1 MTLRRTIV
9 NRPTAIRAA
18 AAVSLL
24 AALALAPATS
34 AHPPATD
41 PPAGHAPA
49 APTAAGSSSVNMQG
63 NDAKAWAADAHI
75 HAFYDTTVAAFAQ
88 GPAKVDVDAYEQKSF
103 AIFRAFG
110 EAKGVGAAA
119 MQDHLKLIPR
129 QVVGIVKEDP
139 KVLDSYENFILAL
152 MGPE

>member
-1 MTLRRTIV
+1 M
-9 NRPTAIRAA
+9 NRQTATRAA
-18 AAVSLL
+18 AAASLL
-24 AALALAPATS
+24 AALALATATS
-34 AHPPATD
+34 AHPPATEA
-41 PPAGHAPA
+41 PAGHASPA
-49 APTAAGSSSVNMQG
+49 AAPAGSTTTVNMQG
-63 NDAKAWAADAHI
+63 DDAKAWAADAHI

-110 EAKGVGAAA
+110 VAKGVGAAA

-129 QVVGIVKEDP
+129 QMVGIVKEDP
-139 KVLDSYENFILAL
+139 KVLDNYDNFVLAL

>member
-1 MTLRRTIV
+1 MKRQ
-9 NRPTAIRAA
+9 TATPAA
-18 AAVSLL
+18 GAASLL
-24 AALALAPATS
+24 AALALATTAS
-34 AHPPATD
+34 AHPPA
-41 PPAGHAPA
+41 PEAPAGAAPA
-49 APTAAGSSSVNMQG
+49 AAAPTGSSTVNMQG

-110 EAKGVGAAA
+110 EAKGMGAAA

-129 QVVGIVKEDP
+129 QMVGIVKEDP
-139 KVLDSYENFILAL
+139 KVLDNYENFVLAL

>member
-1 MTLRRTIV
+1 LSPQHFPRLAAGV
-9 NRPTAIRAA
+9 VAA
-18 AAVSLL
+18 AALGT
-24 AALALAPATS
+24 AAY
-34 AHPPATD
+34 AHPPAAAAAD
-41 PPAGHAPA
+41 HAQATA
-49 APTAAGSSSVNMQG
+49 APSGSTTVNMQG
-63 NDAKAWAADAHI
+63 SDPKAWAADAHI

-103 AIFRAFG
+103 AIFREFG
-110 EAKGVGAAA
+110 VAKGVGAAA

-139 KVLDSYENFILAL
+139 KVLDSYDNFILAI